1 MGLSGT
7 DGDGDVDEA
16 TVDALGKL
24 SAALESVERARGHLY
39 GFHQLSGKADFEL
52 GDAVEAL
59 RRAGHEEMASR
70 LEEELVG
77 RNVLH
82 GRWSFQIIEEYDD
95 TYWSVFR
102 RWEQAVRDELA
113 GGRRHLYEAQLKERR
128 RTRGRRHHEA
138 QPPESV

>member
-77 RNVLH
+77 RKCASRPVELSDHRGVRRHVLV
-82 GRWSFQIIEEYDD
+82 G
-95 TYWSVFR
+95 VP
-102 RWEQAVRDELA
+102 AMGA
-113 GGRRHLYEAQLKERR
+113 GGPRRA
-128 RTRGRRHHEA
+128 GRRA
-138 QPPESV
+138 PASV